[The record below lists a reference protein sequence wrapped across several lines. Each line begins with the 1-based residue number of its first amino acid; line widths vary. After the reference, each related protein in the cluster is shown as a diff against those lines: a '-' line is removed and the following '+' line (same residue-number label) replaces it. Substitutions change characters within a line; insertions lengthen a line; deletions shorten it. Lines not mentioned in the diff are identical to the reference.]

1 MTGTVKTHV
10 GQGEHGKL
18 VVAGADCV
26 QNGNGEQGKVGR
38 GPGPLNVE
46 GPLLVGDGAV

>member
-1 MTGTVKTHV
+1 VTGTVKTHV

-26 QNGNGEQGKVGR
+26 QNGNGEQGNVGR
-38 GPGPLNVE
+38 GPGPLNV
-46 GPLLVGDGAV
+46 GSPLLVGDGAV